1 MKNFYSISSH
11 PGKQGEYF
19 YNSFFKLHGINACYT
34 PIGCDVDNFDKTL
47 YNLFSDAVGIS
58 VSMPFKQ
65 RVITHSKSKS
75 LDVVIYNSCN
85 TLVKSNDGF
94 DSYNTDLEGV
104 IYTVSKI
111 TPQDTVIILGNGNMG
126 NMYLKYMRKLG
137 YTDVKLY
144 SKSLNNYDR
153 RHDSCTVL
161 INCTANGTVNTDSP
175 IDILHKN
182 TRLVID
188 LSINPN
194 KLTEQSKHIDY
205 VSGQTFYK
213 YQFIK
218 QYAIYTGRM
227 ITAEEYE
234 NIAAKRC

>member
-19 YNSFFKLHGINACYT
+19 YNSFFKLHGIDACYT
-34 PIGCDVDNFDKTL
+34 PIGCDVNNFEKTL
-47 YNLFSDAVGIS
+47 YDLFSDADGIS
-58 VSMPFKQ
+58 ISMPFKQ

-85 TLVKSNDGF
+85 TLVKTISGF

-111 TPQDTVIILGNGNMG
+111 TPEDKVIILGNGNMG
-126 NMYLKYMRKLG
+126 KMYLKYMDILG
-137 YTDVKLY
+137 YNNVKIQ
-144 SKSLNNYDR
+144 SKSLKNYDL
-153 RHDSCTVL
+153 RHSPCTVL
-161 INCTANGTVNTDSP
+161 INCTAVGTVNRDSP
-175 IDILHKN
+175 VDILHEN

-194 KLTEQSKHIDY
+194 RLTELSKNVEYIG
-205 VSGQTFYK
+205 GQTFYK
-213 YQFIK
+213 HQFIK
-218 QYAIYTGRM
+218 QYAIYTGKV
-227 ITAEEYE
+227 ITGEDYDK
-234 NIAAKRC
+234 IAAKR